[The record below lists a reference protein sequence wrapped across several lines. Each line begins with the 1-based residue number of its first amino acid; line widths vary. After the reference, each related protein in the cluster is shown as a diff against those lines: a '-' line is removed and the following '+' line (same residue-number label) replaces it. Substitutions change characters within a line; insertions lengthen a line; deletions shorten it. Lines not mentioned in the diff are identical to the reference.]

1 MAPTVPRQAGV
12 FGVQLC
18 DTRDV
23 LILLRH
29 GRTPNNAQARL
40 QGQFDSPLD
49 EVGEAQ
55 AVAAGRYLRERFDI
69 DHVVTSSLTR
79 TRETARLA
87 GFGGDDVVVDDR
99 WREIDFGE
107 YDDRAIGD
115 VIVDLHSRWRD
126 DPHYEPGGGESM
138 VTMHDR
144 VSDACAALAAEA
156 VDRDILVVTHATPIK
171 SAAVWALGGEPSMM
185 LGMWVNLA
193 TVTLLDQLHGEVLLR
208 EFNVK
213 PTDLPPSTA

>member
-1 MAPTVPRQAGV
+1 MSPTVAPPAGV
-12 FGVQLC
+12 FGAQLC
-18 DTRDV
+18 DTRGV

-55 AVAAGRYLRERFDI
+55 ALAAGHYLRERFDI

-107 YDDRAIGD
+107 YDDRAIGE
-115 VIVDLHSRWRD
+115 VIVDLHQRWRD

-171 SAAVWALGGEPSMM
+171 SAAVWALGGDPAMM

-213 PTDLPPSTA
+213 PTDLPSSTT